1 MKKIYQNPTTKVM
14 RIELHQMIAASP
26 TTEQRGFGDDVDDA
40 SGADAR
46 RFGSSLWD
54 DED

>member
-26 TTEQRGFGDDVDDA
+26 ATEQRGFGEDVTDA

-46 RFGSSLWD
+46 RGSSLWD